1 MAQRRPDSQDRVRF
15 VALRIIIAVIGAT
28 AFGALAVN
36 IAQGAE
42 WLLPF
47 DRSIQAVIFP
57 LRDPSLTRTIELI
70 THLAGTKISAV
81 IAFAFAIF
89 LFFFRS
95 KRKGIVFA
103 LCVGVGEAV
112 VLGVK
117 LLVARGRPY
126 GLNLIEFPDDPSFPS
141 GHTFAAIAI
150 IAFIIFVL
158 LREYRLGMPIGV
170 KAILVIVA
178 VAWPLVIA
186 FSRLYLGVHWPTDVF
201 GSLIFGALVYFPVA
215 TLVWDALIGPEVR
228 RGKHAR

>member
-1 MAQRRPDSQDRVRF
+1 MAESKPKPADRVRF
-15 VALRIIIAVIGAT
+15 VALRIIVAVIGAA

-36 IAQGAE
+36 VAQGAE

-57 LRDPSLTRTIELI
+57 LRDPSLTRAVELI
-70 THLAGTKISAV
+70 THLSGTKISAV
-81 IAFAFAIF
+81 IALIFAIF

-103 LCVGVGEAV
+103 LCVGVGEFI
-112 VLGVK
+112 VLGAK
-117 LLVARGRPY
+117 FLVARGRPY
-126 GLNLIEFPDDPSFPS
+126 GLNLIDFPDDPSFPS

-158 LREYRLGMPIGV
+158 LREFKVKMPMVV
-170 KAILVIVA
+170 KAILVIIA
-178 VAWPLVIA
+178 VVWPLVIG
-186 FSRLYLGVHWPTDVF
+186 FTRLYLGVHWPTDVF

-215 TLVWDALIGPEVR
+215 TLVWDALIRPEAR